1 MCIKDS
7 KQLKPQRQQIHHSQP
22 PASDQHQDAAQP
34 RVIEAGP
41 IESVINMFQINHVH
55 LQMDTHCLIL
65 AGPFTVSHFTAYPVG
80 SGIKTGGL
88 VNRRL
93 DRMVL
98 IWRYCGNH
106 RNGHRLAGLAKACK
120 YGAYDDKCGNMW
132 TIVSYS
138 IFIAISFHCRPQ

>member
-1 MCIKDS
+1 MCVKDS

-65 AGPFTVSHFTAYPVG
+65 ALRSQGP
-80 SGIKTGGL
+80 L
-88 VNRRL
+88 R
-93 DRMVL
+93 
-98 IWRYCGNH
+98 
-106 RNGHRLAGLAKACK
+106 
-120 YGAYDDKCGNMW
+120 
-132 TIVSYS
+132 
-138 IFIAISFHCRPQ
+138 FHTLRHTQWAVA